1 MRGSSMCA
9 VIFGVYILGAGSAI
23 SEPVCQRKLGEM
35 VCSKGEVTVMNT
47 SGILKMN
54 GTHVQKKLGVKGQA
68 TISNSQVKDLKVF
81 GEAVLIN
88 TEIKGKAD
96 ILGFLNAYGSI
107 FRQTVI
113 ICTNYMRAVG
123 STFADVIVDSGA
135 REAELLLS
143 KNSVVKGDIVFKG
156 RSGVVVLA
164 SGSVVT
170 GKIIN
175 GKKV

>member
-1 MRGSSMCA
+1 MYA
-9 VIFGVYILGAGSAI
+9 VIFGICFLGAGSAI

-35 VCSKGEVTVMNT
+35 VCSKGEVLVMNT

-54 GTHVQKKLGVKGQA
+54 GTYVEKKLSVKGQA
-68 TISNSQVKDLKVF
+68 SISNSRIKDLKVF
-81 GEAVLIN
+81 GEAVLVN
-88 TEIKGKAD
+88 TEISGKSD
-96 ILGFLNAYGSI
+96 IWGFLNAYGSI

-113 ICTNYMRAVG
+113 ICSNYMRAVG
-123 STFADVIVDSGA
+123 STFVDIIVDSGV

-143 KNSVVKGDIVFKG
+143 KNSTVKGDIVFKG
-156 RSGVVVLA
+156 RPGVVILA